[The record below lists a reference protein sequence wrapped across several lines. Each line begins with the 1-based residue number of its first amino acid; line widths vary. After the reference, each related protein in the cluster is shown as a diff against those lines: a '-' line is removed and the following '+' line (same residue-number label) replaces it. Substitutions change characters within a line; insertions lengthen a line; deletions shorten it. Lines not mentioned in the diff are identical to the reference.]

1 MRSLVSLAGLYLI
14 PHGDEIID
22 LPDESSRVMA
32 DKIMQVCSTDVSDSV
47 AIISPHSLSL
57 SKNVS
62 VIMSS
67 YLKVSYRLKTGV
79 LRRTYESD
87 RALSES
93 ILRLDPGFTEAAS
106 LITSSGPNSIFPMD
120 FGTAIPLRFFGK
132 RKISMM
138 GQPRVQRRDSL
149 VHFGS
154 MLFRAV
160 QGYDQ
165 KVSVIISADQAH
177 THSSSGP
184 YGYSPDAAY
193 YDSLI
198 TESVKNSNLSPLL
211 ELSEET
217 ITRAKPDS
225 YWNMLI
231 LHGFLSESG
240 IRTKFDYYYVAGYFG
255 MLLGHGELPR
265 KSQ

>member
-1 MRSLVSLAGLYLI
+1 MTLAGLYLI

-32 DKIMQVCSTDVSDSV
+32 EKIMALSRADLSTSV

-57 SKNVS
+57 SKNLS

-67 YLKVSYRLKTGV
+67 YLRVYYRLKTRV
-79 LRRTYESD
+79 LRRTYEND
-87 RALSES
+87 RALSEI
-93 ILRLDPGFTEAAS
+93 ILRSDPGFTESAS
-106 LITSSGPNSIFPMD
+106 LITSSGPNSVFPMD
-120 FGTAIPLRFFGK
+120 FGTAIPLYFFGK

-138 GQPRVQRRDSL
+138 GQPRVQRRDAL
-149 VHFGS
+149 VNFGR

-160 QGYDQ
+160 QEHDLR
-165 KVSVIISADQAH
+165 VSVIISADQAH
-177 THSSSGP
+177 THSPSGP
-184 YGYSPDAAY
+184 YGYSQDAAH

-198 TESVKNSNLSPLL
+198 TESVKNSDLSPLL
-211 ELSEET
+211 ELSDQV

-231 LHGFLSESG
+231 LHGFLTESG
-240 IRTKFDYYYVAGYFG
+240 IRMKFDYYYVAEYFG
-255 MLLGHGELPR
+255 MLLGHGEVARRPR
-265 KSQ
+265 